1 MEKAE
6 KPKRFRRTKADI
18 EKGIIQAAAKVI
30 LAKGFAKA
38 TVLDI
43 IKQEKIEP
51 VTFYLRYR
59 NQEDFYNF
67 FTQKYDY
74 WLQDSLGES
83 QSEAYTED
91 RFTKLLKTLLNTLK
105 NESIILELLRWEATE
120 ANDIT
125 RRTAYTREQTTI
137 PLVKGYERIFENTN
151 LDIAAI
157 SSIMVAGI
165 YFLNLHKKCAPFCG
179 IDLTT
184 DEGMQRINQAID
196 QMAHL
201 LFQNT
206 SSTDQEIRKRA
217 DSSPNADSSEQ

>member
-1 MEKAE
+1 M
-6 KPKRFRRTKADI
+6 
-18 EKGIIQAAAKVI
+18 
-30 LAKGFAKA
+30 
-38 TVLDI
+38 
-43 IKQEKIEP
+43 
-51 VTFYLRYR
+51 
-59 NQEDFYNF
+59 
-67 FTQKYDY
+67 
-74 WLQDSLGES
+74 
-83 QSEAYTED
+83 
-91 RFTKLLKTLLNTLK
+91 
-105 NESIILELLRWEATE
+105 LELLRWEATE